1 MRVKVLLL
9 AVLLTIGIATSA
21 NAAIIFSDGFNGIG
35 DQVSFTTVN
44 NGGSIGPWT
53 VGGSGVDWIGIYW
66 QPQEGDGSVDLSALG
81 AGSVSTVLP
90 TIAGQS
96 YDLSFYLSG
105 NPVTGNVI
113 KQMQVSAGD
122 LNTIYNFNTSGI
134 STSAMGW
141 TLISATFLAAGND
154 TLTFTSLENNAAG
167 PALDN
172 VTVSDHVNE
181 SSAVPEPATF
191 LLGFA
196 GLATLALFR
205 RKK

>member
-1 MRVKVLLL
+1 LFSGVL
-9 AVLLTIGIATSA
+9 AIGIATSA
-21 NAAIIFSDGFNGIG
+21 NAAIIFSDGFNSLGNLG
-35 DQVSFTTVN
+35 SYSSVAS
-44 NGGSIGPWT
+44 GSIGPWT
-53 VGGSGVDWIGIYW
+53 VGGGGVDWIGTYW
-66 QPQEGDGSVDLSALG
+66 QPQEGNASVDLSRLL

-105 NPVTGNVI
+105 NKAGGNII
-113 KQMQVSAGD
+113 KQMQANVGD
-122 LNTIYNFNTSGI
+122 LNAVYSFNTTGI
-134 STSAMGW
+134 SNSAMGW
-141 TLISATFLAAGND
+141 TLISATFLASGND
-154 TLTFTSLENNAAG
+154 TLTFTSLENGPYG

-205 RKK
+205 RKN